1 MSGSF
6 KLQLSMEWYLYV
18 AVSGIALLSSIGM
31 LASKYPIMRNE
42 VHSYEISEFV
52 DEVNTAIYSGNL
64 SIRAYIPDGMC
75 NSTVSSGTLE
85 TSVGSFQFLE
95 NVSFAGNIL
104 CTTGKS
110 AILKMDHTSLDDVV
124 ISCGNCN

>member
-6 KLQLSMEWYLYV
+6 NLQLSMEWYLYV

-64 SIRAYIPDGMC
+64 YIRAYIPDGRR
-75 NSTVSSGTLE
+75 LAY
-85 TSVGSFQFLE
+85 FRIFRI
-95 NVSFAGNIL
+95 FIL
-104 CTTGKS
+104 SRYTT
-110 AILKMDHTSLDDVV
+110 
-124 ISCGNCN
+124 